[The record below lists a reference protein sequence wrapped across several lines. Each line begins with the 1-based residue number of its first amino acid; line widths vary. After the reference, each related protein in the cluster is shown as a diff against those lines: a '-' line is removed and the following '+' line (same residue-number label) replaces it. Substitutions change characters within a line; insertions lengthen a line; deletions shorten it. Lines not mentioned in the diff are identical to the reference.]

1 MLGCSKDYL
10 NDNTKF
16 TIHLAYSDFGNL
28 DNHPIYFGDL
38 VYIKHQDKIIQMYY
52 LKHFFK

>member
-16 TIHLAYSDFGNL
+16 TIHLAYAEFGNL

-38 VYIKHQDKIIQMYY
+38 VYVKHQDKII
-52 LKHFFK
+52 